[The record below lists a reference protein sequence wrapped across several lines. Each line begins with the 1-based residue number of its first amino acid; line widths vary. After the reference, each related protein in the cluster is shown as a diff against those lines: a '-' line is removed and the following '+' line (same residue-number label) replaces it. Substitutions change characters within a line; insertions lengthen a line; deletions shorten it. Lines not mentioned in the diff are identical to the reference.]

1 MPTGP
6 AARRAET
13 ATERMHTWGVHRAG
27 RPLTP
32 AALCAAVRSLR
43 RVSPSSLAA
52 PPSGA
57 PLPAPSSSAGAAAM
71 PVMASACSWK
81 ATLASSKSSKAG
93 SLASRRSCSRHTVHS
108 AEDRVADP
116 GIGRPSGPT
125 TMPAQAPRPSG
136 RSSADSASWPKV
148 RRRISWVSSMA

>member
-43 RVSPSSLAA
+43 RVSPSSLAVPPPG
-52 PPSGA
+52 PPS
-57 PLPAPSSSAGAAAM
+57 PAAIS
-71 PVMASACSWK
+71 VMASACSWK
-81 ATLASSKSSKAG
+81 AALAPSKSSKVG
-93 SLASRRSCSRHTVHS
+93 SSASRRSCSRHTVHS

-136 RSSADSASWPKV
+136 RSSGDSASSPKV
-148 RRRISWVSSMA
+148 RRRISWVSSIA

>member
-43 RVSPSSLAA
+43 RVSPSSLAGSPSG
-52 PPSGA
+52 PPS
-57 PLPAPSSSAGAAAM
+57 PAAI

-81 ATLASSKSSKAG
+81 AALASSKASKG
-93 SLASRRSCSRHTVHS
+93 SFASRRSCSRHTVHS

-125 TMPAQAPRPSG
+125 TIPAQAPRPSG
-136 RSSADSASWPKV
+136 RSSGDSASSPKV
-148 RRRISWVSSMA
+148 RRRISWVSSIA

>member
-6 AARRAET
+6 EARRAET

-43 RVSPSSLAA
+43 RVSPSSLAVPPPGSSGSSG
-52 PPSGA
+52 PPS
-57 PLPAPSSSAGAAAM
+57 PAAI

-81 ATLASSKSSKAG
+81 AALASSKSSKAG
-93 SLASRRSCSRHTVHS
+93 SFASRRSCSRHTVHS

-136 RSSADSASWPKV
+136 RSSGDWASSPKV
-148 RRRISWVSSMA
+148 RRRISWVSSIA